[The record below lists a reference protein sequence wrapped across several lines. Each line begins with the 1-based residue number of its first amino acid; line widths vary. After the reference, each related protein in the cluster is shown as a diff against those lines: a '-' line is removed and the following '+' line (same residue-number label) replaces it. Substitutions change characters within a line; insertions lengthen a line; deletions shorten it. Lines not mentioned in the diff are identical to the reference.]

1 MHLNNWNKQLTLAK
15 PLFVCQGTMQTLSEA
30 TFVAIMKIYYMPLNR
45 MPQIQYGWFISFTN
59 RSAPVEM
66 VAGGLNPAF

>member
-1 MHLNNWNKQLTLAK
+1 
-15 PLFVCQGTMQTLSEA
+15 MQTLSEA
-30 TFVAIMKIYYMPLNR
+30 TFVAIMKIYNMPLNR